1 MTDSIVTP
9 LGVGTPPD
17 PAEDERRRDEEAD
30 RRLDEL
36 LQELRVVLPGT
47 TVLFGF
53 LLAVSVSNRFED
65 FSRLNRTTYMVA
77 FLAAAMAVV
86 FLLAEAGYHRLV
98 GHPYDK
104 RAMIRTTSRQ
114 AVTALALLGL
124 ALVASVSLVVELVYG
139 TAPAVAAGAVLGVLV
154 LSVWFGLPLRRRRSD
169 GGAS

>member
-1 MTDSIVTP
+1 MADTTTAP
-9 LGVGTPPD
+9 AGAGTPAD
-17 PAEDERRRDEEAD
+17 PQDDERRRDEEAD

-104 RAMIRTTSRQ
+104 HSMIRTTSRQ
-114 AVTALALLGL
+114 AVAALALLGV
-124 ALVASVSLVVELVYG
+124 ALVASVALVVELVYG
-139 TAPAVAAGAVLGVLV
+139 TAPAVAAGAVVGLLV
-154 LSVWFGLPLRRRRSD
+154 LSVWFGLPLRRRISGD
-169 GGAS
+169 AQP